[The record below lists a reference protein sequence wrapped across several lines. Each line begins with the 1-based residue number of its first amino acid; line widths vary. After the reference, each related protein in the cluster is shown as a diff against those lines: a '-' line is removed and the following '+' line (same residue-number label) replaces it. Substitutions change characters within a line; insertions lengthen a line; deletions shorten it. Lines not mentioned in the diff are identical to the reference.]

1 MIIEFGHFAFI
12 VALGSSLMQAVY
24 PLLAGRDALN
34 SPATTSLLGRL
45 ANVTVVAVALS
56 FLAVLHGF
64 WQADFSIRL
73 VATHGHSTLPLLY
86 KLTALWGNHEGSM
99 LLWVFM
105 LSLFN
110 LFISRH
116 KGTQA
121 AFAPLINR
129 ALIAQALLLCG
140 FILFV
145 LLTSNPFSRL
155 FPVPIEG
162 GELNPLLQD
171 IALAAHPPLL
181 YVGYVGFSAIFS
193 YAVAALWY
201 GVLDKKW
208 AQLAKPAAHV
218 SWGTLSAGITL
229 GSAWAYYELGWGGF
243 WFWDPVENASLIP
256 WIIAT
261 AFIHTL
267 SVFEKKGA
275 FPYWT
280 LFLALSCFCFS
291 MVGTFLVRSGVLISV
306 HSFASDPHRGLF
318 ILALIATYSLV
329 AFTLFAA
336 RLLQAPPAQT
346 FHVLSRES
354 AIMVNNLLTTTL
366 ATCIFLG
373 TIYPLIIE
381 ALQAQTISVG
391 APFFNHIGGII
402 VLPMMVAMMV
412 VPLLRWQKTDWHTL
426 LPALTTNLVV
436 LVVILAVTAWWHGYT
451 LSLAVVVQGTA
462 LALLVITLV
471 DYATLLVRSKTL
483 PASQHGMHLAHSGFA
498 MLLIA
503 AISASLGQEEKI
515 QFQRIG
521 ESVTLKDWQAT
532 LVDVRETTQHNYI
545 SQTAELHFTTPEG
558 THAFTLLPEKRFY
571 PASQTTTTEAA
582 IRSTL
587 RGDVYAAF
595 DQPTSDSPSVSPLP
609 LPHVPIWTTR
619 LWFKPLVI
627 WIWFS
632 GALMVFAFIALIIK
646 PRRATP

>member
-1 MIIEFGHFAFI
+1 
-12 VALGSSLMQAVY
+12 MQVVY
-24 PLLAGRDALN
+24 PFLAGKDALA
-34 SPATTSLLGRL
+34 SPATTSVLSKVADVTAL
-45 ANVTVVAVALS
+45 AVGLS
-56 FLAVLHGF
+56 FISVMYGF

-73 VATHGHSTLPLLY
+73 VAGHGHSTLPLLY
-86 KLTALWGNHEGSM
+86 KLTAVWGNHEGSM
-99 LLWVFM
+99 LLWVLM

-110 LFISRH
+110 LFICRH
-116 KGTQA
+116 KRSDET
-121 AFAPLINR
+121 FSPLINR
-129 ALIAQALLLCG
+129 AAVTQASITCG

-162 GELNPLLQD
+162 SELNPLLQD

-201 GVLDKKW
+201 GTLDKKW
-208 AQLAKPAAHV
+208 AQLAKPATYV
-218 SWGTLSAGITL
+218 SWGALSAGITL

-256 WIIAT
+256 WITAT
-261 AFIHTL
+261 AFLHTL
-267 SVFEKKGA
+267 SVFEKKST

-318 ILALIATYSLV
+318 ILALIATYSLA
-329 AFTLFAA
+329 AFMLFAL
-336 RLLQAPPAQT
+336 RLLQAPPAQP
-346 FHVLSRES
+346 FHPLSRES

-381 ALQAQTISVG
+381 ALHAQTISVG
-391 APFFNHIGGII
+391 PPFFNHIGGII
-402 VLPMMVAMMV
+402 VLPMLIAMTV

-426 LPALTTNLVV
+426 LPALTKNLVV
-436 LVVILAVTAWWHGYT
+436 LVLALAGMAWWHGYT
-451 LSLAVVVQGTA
+451 LSLAVVVLA
-462 LALLVITLV
+462 LAATLLLITLV
-471 DYATLLVRSKTL
+471 DYVTLLAQRTTL
-483 PASQHGMHLAHSGFA
+483 SASQHAMSLAHSAFA
-498 MLLIA
+498 MMLIA

-515 QFQRIG
+515 QFQRLG
-521 ESVTLKDWQAT
+521 ESVPLREWQAT
-532 LVDVRETTQHNYI
+532 LIDVRETTQQNYI
-545 SQTAELHFTTPEG
+545 SQTAQLRFTTQEG
-558 THAFTLLPEKRFY
+558 AYAFTLFPEKRFY

-582 IRSTL
+582 IHSTL
-587 RGDVYAAF
+587 RGDVYVAF
-595 DQPTSDSPSVSPLP
+595 DTPLQETEPLP
-609 LPHVPIWTTR
+609 SLSSSSLAQNDVWTTR
-619 LWFKPLVI
+619 LWFKPFVI

-632 GALMVFAFIALIIK
+632 GALMVFAALILIIK
-646 PRRATP
+646 RRPSRQSRIV